1 MWLLMLLGCRQDG
14 TFVKVVIEGGPCA
27 LTSTG
32 RVACSDRD
40 VGEEDTL
47 HWVDIPVAN
56 DLSAETET
64 ICAAGNSGVRCFSQ
78 EPGKLPDWAP
88 HIPGKYTNISM
99 SWADMCTL
107 DKDGAVE
114 CFGQHHLVLSGG
126 PYVELGT
133 YYSTCGLTNLGGVEC
148 VSPPDLTNPELTGTY
163 DHLTNV
169 DGTLVCALSDG
180 APDCWPKDGDYY
192 VEPPEGVTFTD
203 LHLGDGVI
211 CGVKTGGELLC
222 WQYEGDDC
230 RAAGGEVCPD
240 EVIENVPTGTFS
252 QVWANVDTACAVD
265 TDGCMTCWPSDR
277 SWAGDQ
283 RICTEDIEQ

>member
-14 TFVKVVIEGGPCA
+14 TFVKVVIEGLPCA

-32 RVACSDRD
+32 RVACWESLDGEDFAWHWLD
-40 VGEEDTL
+40 V
-47 HWVDIPVAN
+47 PRAN
-56 DLSAETET
+56 DL
-64 ICAAGNSGVRCFSQ
+64 AADSSIACSSGASGVNCYYKTGSRGGHW
-78 EPGKLPDWAP
+78 PNHTA
-88 HIPGKYTNISM
+88 GKYTQVAM
-99 SWADMCTL
+99 SWANMCTL
-107 DKDGAVE
+107 DQDGEVE
-114 CFGQHHLVLSGG
+114 CFGQDHLVLSGG

-133 YYSTCGLTNLGGVEC
+133 YYGTCGLTNLGGVEC
-148 VSPPDLTNPELTGTY
+148 VSPGDLTNPELTGTY

-169 DGTLVCALSDG
+169 DGTRVCALSDG
-180 APDCWPKDGDYY
+180 VPDCSPKDGDYY

-211 CGVKTGGELLC
+211 CGVQTGGELLC

-252 QVWANVDTACAVD
+252 QVWANVDRACAVD
-265 TDGCMTCWPSDR
+265 TDGCMTCWPSDL
-277 SWAGDQ
+277 SWAGGQ
-283 RICTEDIEQ
+283 RICTEDIER